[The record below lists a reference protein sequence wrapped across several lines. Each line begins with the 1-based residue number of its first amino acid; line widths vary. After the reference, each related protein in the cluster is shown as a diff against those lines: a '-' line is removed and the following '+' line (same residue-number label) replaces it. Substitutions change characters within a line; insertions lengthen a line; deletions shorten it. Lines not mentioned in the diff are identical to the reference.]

1 VQKPMLGLNW
11 LIIKDPKESLL
22 IKREKEFLY
31 IHQNEKIKKG
41 ERGRFGIFSRSNEPQ
56 GLRFLSFWYNL

>member
-41 ERGRFGIFSRSNEPQ
+41 ERGRFGIFSRSNKP
-56 GLRFLSFWYNL
+56 LRFKNFKFLV

>member
-1 VQKPMLGLNW
+1 MLGLNW

-31 IHQNEKIKKG
+31 IHQNEKVKKG
-41 ERGRFGIFSRSNEPQ
+41 EKGRFGIFSRSNEP
-56 GLRFLSFWYNL
+56 